1 MNATYDR
8 AVAELLRRQSDAV
21 QAGPDAAEV
30 RNQLVSA
37 IDDAIVANAP
47 KTASKV
53 KKARHDTEPETRSSG
68 ALRWVLLGAAAMLVV
83 VLGAAWLMKRMS
95 PDTTQPV
102 PPPAPMEIAIVGGG
116 RLVKGPSARVD
127 VSGDGAVAT
136 LRMGEVAAEVYEQ
149 ELRIDTTDA
158 QIFVRQAK
166 VSLETGAG
174 CDGRVRV
181 TVQEGSARVK
191 VAAKEVTLEEGD
203 VWPSCVGVKD
213 VPSEPVKPP
222 PAKVEKPMTL
232 DEQNDLFQRAVELQ
246 REGAVLDAAAMLER
260 IVQKAP
266 ESPLAEPAMAQ
277 ELRWLMVNHRD
288 QATVVARRYL
298 RKFPMGSARADAE
311 KLVAP

>member
-8 AVAELLRRQSDAV
+8 VVAEMLRRQSDAIE
-21 QAGPDAAEV
+21 AGPDSPEL
-30 RNQLVSA
+30 RKQLASA
-37 IDDAIVANAP
+37 IDDAIAANR
-47 KTASKV
+47 ASSS
-53 KKARHDTEPETRSSG
+53 RRDTEPATRSVSTLRLVLAG
-68 ALRWVLLGAAAMLVV
+68 IAALLVI
-83 VLGAAWLMKRMS
+83 LFGAAWLMKRMS
-95 PDTTQPV
+95 PDETHEVT
-102 PPPAPMEIAIVGGG
+102 PAAPLELALAGGG

-191 VAAKEVTLEEGD
+191 VAAKEVTLAEGE
-203 VWPSCVGVKD
+203 VWPSCAAAKEEPV
-213 VPSEPVKPP
+213 EPVKPP
-222 PAKVEKPMTL
+222 PAKLEKPLSL
-232 DEQNDLFQRAVELQ
+232 DEQNAMFQHAVELQ
-246 REGAVLDAAAMLER
+246 RDGEVLEAAALLER
-260 IVQKAP
+260 IVQ
-266 ESPLAEPAMAQ
+266 
-277 ELRWLMVNHRD
+277 
-288 QATVVARRYL
+288 
-298 RKFPMGSARADAE
+298 KFPMGSARADAE